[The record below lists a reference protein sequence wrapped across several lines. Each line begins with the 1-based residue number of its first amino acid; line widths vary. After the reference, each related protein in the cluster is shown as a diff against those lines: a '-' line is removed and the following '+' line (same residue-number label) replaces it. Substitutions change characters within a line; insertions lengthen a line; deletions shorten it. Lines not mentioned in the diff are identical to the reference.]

1 MDITALKTFLEVAK
15 VKHFGRAADNLCV
28 TQSAVSARIKALEDV
43 LGKQLLIRERSNI
56 HLSADGELLLK
67 YADSIVRNW
76 ERANQALKM
85 PEGVRLQLS
94 VAGLPGIWDMILQ
107 SWLTSVMAERED
119 VAFSAEVL
127 SEESLLARLS
137 NRTLDLAFVY
147 DAPRNKFLNSR
158 VFAELPL
165 VLVSSESGKSVESAM
180 KESYAFVD
188 WGANFAVQHAKH
200 FPDAGFARLQT
211 TQGRVAYEQIKA
223 RGGAAYLAK
232 PMVEKAI
239 ANNELYA
246 VSDAPSFNRAAYAV
260 YHQKTDKTDL
270 INSLLSLGSAAKYPG
285 YL

>member
-28 TQSAVSARIKALEDV
+28 TQSAVSARLKSLEDT
-43 LGKQLLIRERSNI
+43 LGAKLLVRERSNI
-56 HLSADGELLLK
+56 HLSSDGEILLE

-76 ERANQALKM
+76 EKATQVLKM
-85 PEGVRLQLS
+85 SEGLNLQLS

-107 SWLTSVMAERED
+107 PWLTHVMAERDD

-127 SEESLLARLS
+127 SEDSLLTRLT

-147 DAPRNKFLNSR
+147 DAPRGKFLNSR

-165 VLVSSESGKSVESAM
+165 VLVSSERDQSLEDALSEN
-180 KESYAFVD
+180 YAFVD

-200 FPDAGFARLQT
+200 FPDASFARLQT

-232 PMVEKAI
+232 PMVKKAI
-239 ANNELYA
+239 KKKQLYK
-246 VSDAPSFNRAAYAV
+246 VIGAPVFNRAAYAV
-260 YHQKTDKTDL
+260 YHQKTDKTEL
-270 INSLLSLGSAAKYPG
+270 IKSLLMVDIEL
-285 YL
+285 